1 MNFLADKERQVPFA
15 ELFAD
20 SQKRDANDYT
30 MKHSI
35 LPVDAA
41 LRCLR
46 APLTEVALISVKEG
60 ASFAAVQ
67 AVVGKYA
74 AYANKEST
82 PPVAAVYGQEVG
94 DPEKDL
100 LLVIGWGST
109 EVDRCAEFLG
119 FE

>member
-1 MNFLADKERQVPFA
+1 MNFLADQERQAPFA
-15 ELFAD
+15 KLFVD

-60 ASFAAVQ
+60 ASFDAVQ
-67 AVVGKYA
+67 AVVGKYVA
-74 AYANKEST
+74 HANQEST
-82 PPVAAVYGQEVG
+82 LPVAAVYGQEVG
-94 DPEKDL
+94 NPEKDL
-100 LLVIGWGST
+100 LLVVGWDST
-109 EVDRCAEFLG
+109 EVNRCAVF
-119 FE
+119 